1 MLEPSRRLIRLT
13 LSDIYGGPAWHGAS
27 LLQTLRAI
35 SPREARRRPG
45 PGRNTI
51 WELVLHLAYTRHRV
65 LGRIGAAPAAR
76 FPRPL
81 ARDWWPR
88 LPEKPGPSEWRADLA
103 LLADYQGR
111 LLDAVRRVPEA
122 RLRRRRAGQPRSV
135 AHELLNVAV
144 HDAYHTGQIRL
155 LLRLGP
161 GRRR

>member
-1 MLEPSRRLIRLT
+1 MDPSRRLIRRT

-27 LLQTLRAI
+27 LLQTVRSI
-35 SPREARRRPG
+35 SAAQARRRPG
-45 PGRNTI
+45 PRRNTI

-65 LGRIGAAPAAR
+65 LARLGAAPTAR

-88 LPEKPGPSEWRADLA
+88 MPDRTGPVAWRADLD
-103 LLADYQGR
+103 LLAEYQSR
-111 LLDAVRRVPEA
+111 LLEAVRTVPEA

-135 AHELLNVAV
+135 GHELLNVAV

-155 LLRLGP
+155 LLRLRP
-161 GRRR
+161 GRSS